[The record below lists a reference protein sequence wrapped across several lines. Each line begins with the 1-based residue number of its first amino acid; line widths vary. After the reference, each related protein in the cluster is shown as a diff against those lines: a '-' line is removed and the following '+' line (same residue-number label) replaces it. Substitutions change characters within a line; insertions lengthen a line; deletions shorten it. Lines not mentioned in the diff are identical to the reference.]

1 MNQCLFESYSCM
13 WTNNYLFTWDCAPRV
28 TYSWIFSLLLQRL
41 QNILQSLLSCLP
53 NKDSLIFF
61 PKTELAVLIRH
72 KTHFTL
78 RALSCQIIEDIF
90 YPRMKAPMIQLPL
103 SDRPLLFSG
112 LQYRCEYY
120 FMYRSRVH
128 YLKSWQISKEK
139 ECGLMKIQKLEEN
152 VGSSLLSFGGR
163 WLWLSNG
170 SCTILM
176 IMQR

>member
-1 MNQCLFESYSCM
+1 MNLIHVCEQTIIYLHGTVLQEWPILEYFLCCCKGYKIYYSRCF
-13 WTNNYLFTWDCAPRV
+13 LA
-28 TYSWIFSLLLQRL
+28 SQIK
-41 QNILQSLLSCLP
+41 ILWF
-53 NKDSLIFF
+53 FF

-120 FMYRSRVH
+120 FMYRSWVH